1 MARMG
6 SFDISG
12 MKKLQRNLNKIQEQ
26 QVNEFVEECAKELA
40 ARLLAKVIK
49 RTPVGNYSKEVEVT
63 AKRDSKKHKKGDTY
77 KKRIN
82 PTGKMG
88 GTLRRGWIS
97 KTQEEAESKK
107 RSTIKNEEILDYVD
121 EAIISHTG
129 NLYTIEIINPVEYA
143 SYVEYG
149 HRQTPGRYVPG
160 IGKRLKHGWAQGL
173 FMMTISEQ
181 EIQKIAPKVLEK
193 KIKKFLGGAFNGQ

>member
-12 MKKLQRNLNKIQEQ
+12 LKNLQRNLNKIQEQ
-26 QVNEFVEECAKELA
+26 QVNEFVEGCAKELA

-49 RTPVGNYSKEVEVT
+49 RTPVGDYSKEIEVT

-88 GTLRRGWIS
+88 GTLRRGW
-97 KTQEEAESKK
+97 
-107 RSTIKNEEILDYVD
+107 TIGRIRKEGTNYVV
-121 EAIISHTG
+121 EV
-129 NLYTIEIINPVEYA
+129 INPVEYA
-143 SYVEYG
+143 L
-149 HRQTPGRYVPG
+149 T
-160 IGKRLKHGWAQGL
+160 
-173 FMMTISEQ
+173 
-181 EIQKIAPKVLEK
+181 
-193 KIKKFLGGAFNGQ
+193 

>member
-6 SFDISG
+6 SFDIRG
-12 MKKLQRNLNKIQEQ
+12 LKNLQRNLNKIQEQ
-26 QVNEFVEECAKELA
+26 QVNEFVEGCAKELA

-49 RTPVGNYSKEVEVT
+49 RTPVGDYSKEIEVT

-88 GTLRRGWIS
+88 GTLRRGWTS
-97 KTQEEAESKK
+97 QKGSGSEGLNTRSATQFVD
-107 RSTIKNEEILDYVD
+107 TLNVNHFGDTYV
-121 EAIISHTG
+121 
-129 NLYTIEIINPVEYA
+129 IEIINPVEYA

-149 HRQTPGRYVPG
+149 HRTPDH
-160 IGKRLKHGWAQGL
+160 KRWVKGH

-181 EIQKIAPKVLEK
+181 EIQQIAPKVLEK